1 MGKKILAAVL
11 GGLAYFAWMSIAH
24 IATGLGEVGIR
35 EIPNE
40 QLVTNAVKAN
50 ITEDGLYAFPGW
62 GLPATATHS
71 QKMAAMNTLAP
82 KIQAGPTGIMI
93 VHPHGSKAL
102 AVGQMLTE
110 LGTNIV
116 QVFIAIL
123 LLGYT
128 SLASLGARWRFLTL
142 VGIVAGISTNISYW
156 NWYGFPT
163 NYTAVYVM
171 NIVVGFAA
179 AGLVAA
185 AMVKPAASRSSAATA

>member
-1 MGKKILAAVL
+1 MGKKLLAAIL

-24 IATGLGEVGIR
+24 IVLPLGEIGIR

-40 QLVTNAVKAN
+40 QQVTTAMKAN
-50 ITEDGLYAFPGW
+50 ISEDGLYFFPGY

-82 KIQAGPTGIMI
+82 KIEAGPTGFMV

-102 AVGQMLTE
+102 APGQLLTE
-110 LGTNIV
+110 LATNIV

-128 SLASLGARWRFLTL
+128 SLASFSARWRFLTL
-142 VGIVAGISTNISYW
+142 VGIVAAISTNISYW
-156 NWYGFPT
+156 NWYGFPS
-163 NYTAVYVM
+163 NYTAVYVI
-171 NIVVGFAA
+171 NIIVGFAV

-185 AMVKPAASRSSAATA
+185 AMVKPAGSRASAASA